1 MGLKN
6 SKNHRGARAQCQFV
20 DSHRFH
26 TGVCYNAGCEAEFS
40 KPKEKLTVSCII
52 KTAGLFEIYAVWAN
66 EINDKERGAQM
77 VPINLISP
85 KTGQHNFRML
95 LKLLSVIV
103 GPVTLLT
110 LALGLLPG
118 LGVVQPKIAL
128 AQSSSNGVVTHTTI
142 ADFQAC
148 GVLTNAVV
156 TGYNDGEIR
165 LVPLLADHFPG
176 TKLDN
181 TRWLSGSINSGYGV
195 FPSVA
200 NSLVTLDNSW
210 VRSKTNFSQT
220 RIALESRIRFGDPN
234 TGWGDFGFGKPNQ
247 VGGYPNGLFITD
259 DNMNLFANSYH
270 PSNPGPT
277 RHLISGVSISEF
289 HTFRVVV
296 DQWQTFDY
304 YVDGVLR
311 RTHSFATP
319 VFTQPAFIWLYTI
332 NTGRTID
339 SDWVRV
345 DYYEEPNGTHVS
357 CVQDAG
363 QVVNWT
369 TLNWA
374 ADEPAATS
382 LSFRT
387 RTSIDGNSWSNW
399 SAPLSGSG
407 ADITSPSGRYFQYM
421 AELATTDVVASPE
434 LQQVTIQYLGPSSL
448 LLSPISAALN
458 PNASQQFNAQIYDD
472 NNRPIQGLAYN
483 WQVINGGGTINNSG
497 LFTAALSAGSY
508 TNTVR
513 VTAEGMT
520 EYATIIVHNLPPQAN
535 AGGPYAG
542 SEGQFLPLTGS
553 ASDPNGDS
561 LTFAWDLDNDGQF
574 DDASGASISH
584 LWPDDGL
591 YNAALRVTDSWGLS
605 QTTTTTANIANL
617 PPVISS
623 VSQSGLTEDG
633 NPVTVTINATDP
645 GADVLSYS
653 FDWENDGSY
662 DIVDQSGNAAVHIYP
677 SSGLYT
683 VRVRVRDGDGG
694 ETINTATKILISKNI
709 YTTFLP
715 LILH

>member
-1 MGLKN
+1 MICLFDV
-6 SKNHRGARAQCQFV
+6 RGATQQR
-20 DSHRFH
+20 
-26 TGVCYNAGCEAEFS
+26 
-40 KPKEKLTVSCII
+40 
-52 KTAGLFEIYAVWAN
+52 VW
-66 EINDKERGAQM
+66 Q
-77 VPINLISP
+77 S
-85 KTGQHNFRML
+85 
-95 LKLLSVIV
+95 
-103 GPVTLLT
+103 LLT
-110 LALGLLPG
+110 LAGTLIAAVVLLVVVIGLLPAHP
-118 LGVVQPKIAL
+118 LTRPSVAL
-128 AQSSSNGVVTHTTI
+128 AQGGSNGLITQTTVADFQICGVLSDVVVTPSDDGEVRLKPLFEDHFEGTQLNATRWLTGNNSSYGSYPIVANGVVTN
-142 ADFQAC
+142 
-148 GVLTNAVV
+148 L
-156 TGYNDGEIR
+156 
-165 LVPLLADHFPG
+165 
-176 TKLDN
+176 
-181 TRWLSGSINSGYGV
+181 
-195 FPSVA
+195 
-200 NSLVTLDNSW
+200 NSW
-210 VRSKTNFSQT
+210 MRSQTGFSQ
-220 RIALESRIRFGDPN
+220 SRVAIEANFRFGTPN
-234 TGWGDFGFGKPNQ
+234 TGFGDLGFGKPGQ
-247 VGGYPNGLFITD
+247 VSGPPNILFISWEDNLLYANAYSPANYPAGPDRDVLAGVDPADFHLFRIVID
-259 DNMNLFANSYH
+259 D
-270 PSNPGPT
+270 
-277 RHLISGVSISEF
+277 
-289 HTFRVVV
+289 
-296 DQWQTFDY
+296 WQTINY
-304 YVDGVLR
+304 YVDGMLR
-311 RTHSFATP
+311 HTDIFSTP
-319 VFTQPAFIWLYTI
+319 VFTQPAYLWLYEDYYELRPVTA
-332 NTGRTID
+332 
-339 SDWVRV
+339 DWVRV
-345 DYYEEPNGTHVS
+345 AYYEETNGTYIS

-374 ADEPAATS
+374 ADEPAGTS

-387 RTSIDGNSWSNW
+387 RTSIDGSSWSNW

-407 ADITSPSGRYFQYM
+407 ADITSPSGRYFHYM

-497 LFTAALSAGSY
+497 LFTAALSTGSY

-520 EYATIIVHNLPPQAN
+520 EYATITVHNLPPQAN

-574 DDASGASISH
+574 DDASGASVSH

-623 VSQSGLTEDG
+623 VSQSGLTEEG

-662 DIVDQSGNAAVHIYP
+662 DIVNQSGNAAVHIYP